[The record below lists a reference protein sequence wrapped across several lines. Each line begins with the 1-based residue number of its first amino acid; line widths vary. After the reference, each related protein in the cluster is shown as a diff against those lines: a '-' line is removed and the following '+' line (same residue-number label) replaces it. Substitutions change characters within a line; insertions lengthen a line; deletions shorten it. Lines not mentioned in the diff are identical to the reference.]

1 MANADHYTYR
11 VAFSPEDGEYI
22 GTVAEFPS
30 LSWLAQSKV
39 TAFEGI
45 GAVVADVLKDMAASG
60 EVAPEPIG
68 DRQFSGRFQVRVLP
82 EVHRA
87 LVTRAA
93 EQNVSLNRYI
103 SDRLSSV

>member
-11 VAFSPEDGEYI
+11 VAFSAEDGEFV

-30 LSWLAQSKV
+30 LSWLAESKQG
-39 TAFEGI
+39 AFAGI
-45 GAVVADVLKDMAASG
+45 GAVVADVLDDMVANG
-60 EVAPEPIG
+60 EAVPEPIS
-68 DRQFSGRFQVRVLP
+68 DRKFSGRFQVRVLP
-82 EVHRA
+82 DVHRT

-93 EQNVSLNRYI
+93 EQSVSLNRLI